1 MSSDKNK
8 FALTPPMGW
17 NSWDVYGASVTEE
30 EVRGN
35 AKYMAEYLKEVG
47 WEYIVTDIQWYEP
60 GAYSCEYRPFTELEM
75 DEYSRLIPAVN
86 RFPSAANGAGFKPL
100 ADYVHSLG
108 LKFGIHIMRGI
119 PRQAVHRNTRL
130 LGTNITAREIAY
142 TNSICRWNTD
152 MYGVDPSKDGASI
165 YYDSLFE
172 LYASWGV
179 DYVKVDDSSC
189 AEIGDIPYF
198 AGEIELI
205 RNAIDKCGRDIVLS
219 LSPGPTP
226 LEFAEH
232 VKANANMWRMTGD
245 YWDRWSDLF
254 AEFERCNNWSS
265 HVGTGHWPDADML
278 PVGHIGIRTDPND
291 LGKGRMTN
299 FTKDEQVTMLTLWC
313 IFRSPLMVGCE
324 LRSNDEW
331 TLSLLTNSEVL
342 RILKHSSNGHQV
354 YREDNK
360 VTWMAKDED
369 GSYYVALFNIGEK
382 TDNVSVSLKDINLN
396 GKYMIRDLWKHEYLG
411 EVCDKV
417 EFEVSPHG
425 AKLVKL
431 TELSAS

>member
-1 MSSDKNK
+1 MDKNK

-17 NSWDVYGASVTEE
+17 NSWDCYGASVRED

-35 AKYMAEYLKEVG
+35 ADYMAKHLKEFG
-47 WEYIVTDIQWYEP
+47 WEYIVVDIQWYEP
-60 GAYSCEYRPFTELEM
+60 KAYSCDYIPFTELEM
-75 DEYSRLIPAVN
+75 DEYSRLIPASN
-86 RFPSAANGAGFKPL
+86 RFPSAVNGAGFKPL

-119 PRQAVHRNTRL
+119 PRQAVHKNTKL

-152 MYGVDPSKDGASI
+152 MYGVDPSKEGASN

-232 VKANANMWRMTGD
+232 VKAYANMWRITGD
-245 YWDRWSDLF
+245 FWDRWSDLYN
-254 AEFERCNNWSS
+254 EFERCDNWSP
-265 HVGTGHWPDADML
+265 HVGAGHWPDADML

-291 LGKGRMTN
+291 LGIGRMTN
-299 FTKDEQVTMLTLWC
+299 FTKDEQITMLTLWC

-324 LRSNDEW
+324 LRDNDEW
-331 TLSLLTNSEVL
+331 TLSLLTNTEVL
-342 RILKHSSNGHQV
+342 RVLKHSHEGRQLFR
-354 YREDNK
+354 RENK
-360 VTWMAKDED
+360 IVWTAKDED
-369 GSYYVALFNIGEK
+369 GSHYVALFNTGEK
-382 TDNVSVSLKDINLN
+382 VDTIEMTLN
-396 GKYMIRDLWKHEYLG
+396 ELDLEGEFIPRDLWKHEDL
-411 EVCDKV
+411 EK
-417 EFEVSPHG
+417 EFNKIRLVVPSHG
-425 AKLVKL
+425 ARFIKLNRVN
-431 TELSAS
+431 